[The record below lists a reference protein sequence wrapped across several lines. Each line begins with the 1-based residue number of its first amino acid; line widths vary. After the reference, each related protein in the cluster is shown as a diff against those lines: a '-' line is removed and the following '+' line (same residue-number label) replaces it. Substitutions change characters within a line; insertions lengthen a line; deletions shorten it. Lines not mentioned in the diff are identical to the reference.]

1 MAETMNSQ
9 DHDLLIKIDTK
20 LERVIS
26 DVSDLKTNLSGD
38 VEGLK
43 TDHVGRQEFEAL
55 QNWRYYLAG
64 AIVVLVAVFSM
75 IILPEYKAMQG
86 KSDDLSK
93 RVQTVENNLQIK
105 TK

>member
-1 MAETMNSQ
+1 MNSQ

-38 VEGLK
+38 VENLK
-43 TDHVGRQEFEAL
+43 TDHVGRDEFEAM

-64 AIVVLVAVFSM
+64 AIGVLVVVFSM
-75 IILPEYKAMQG
+75 LVLPAYNAQQK
-86 KSDDLSK
+86 KVDDLSS
-93 RVQTVENNLQIK
+93 RVQTIENKLP

>member
-1 MAETMNSQ
+1 MAEILNSQ

-38 VEGLK
+38 VETLK

-75 IILPEYKAMQG
+75 FILPEYKAQQD
-86 KSDDLSK
+86 KTDDLVK
-93 RVQTVENNLQIK
+93 RVQTLENNIQNK